1 MKETL
6 GKMKG
11 VIEKKTHSAREERN
25 RQNEHVKSWIET
37 RRGVQTTLRQLMD
50 EVDRQQTIRDIE
62 NQKVRALKD
71 TRTQRV
77 EEYKAIK
84 EEYVTLRNSR
94 GEVEQNRRKTRS
106 ARSVREDI
114 NELEMKFMQGRIT
127 EKKFNERA
135 VELRRQLKEASSTPD
150 VSSDFPELQAR
161 LNDAK
166 TAEEEAHAAV
176 DTAAS
181 TAQAA
186 HELMQE
192 IRKEVNGLRE
202 KHTEAHRKVEGFRR
216 IADNHHRRFVVGMRV
231 IQSID
236 GIMNTSAE
244 DNTNDGSASVEARDL
259 MDLLMSGET
268 LGLDDLMAF
277 QRNN

>member
-6 GKMKG
+6 IRMKG
-11 VIEKKTHSAREERN
+11 VVEKKTDSAREERN

-37 RRGVQTTLRQLMD
+37 RKGVQTTLRQLMD

-62 NQKVRALKD
+62 NKKVRGLKE
-71 TRTQRV
+71 TRSQRV
-77 EEYKAIK
+77 DEYKAIK
-84 EEYVTLRNSR
+84 EEYVALRNTQGDNTHDR
-94 GEVEQNRRKTRS
+94 KKTRS
-106 ARSVREDI
+106 ARNVREEI
-114 NELEMKFMQGRIT
+114 NDLEMKFMQGRIS

-135 VELRRQLKEASSTPD
+135 ADLRRQLKEAQNTPE
-150 VSSDFPELQAR
+150 VSSDFPELRAR
-161 LNDAK
+161 LKVAK
-166 TAEEEAHAAV
+166 AAEEEAHAAV
-176 DTAAS
+176 DAAAS

-192 IRKEVNGLRE
+192 IRKEVNGLRD

-236 GIMNTSAE
+236 GIMNTST
-244 DNTNDGSASVEARDL
+244 DDGTDDGTASVEARDL